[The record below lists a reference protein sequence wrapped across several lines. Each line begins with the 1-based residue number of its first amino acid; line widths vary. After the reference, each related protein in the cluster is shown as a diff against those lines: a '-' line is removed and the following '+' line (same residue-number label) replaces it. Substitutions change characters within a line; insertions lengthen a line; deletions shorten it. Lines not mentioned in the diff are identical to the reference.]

1 MHQQA
6 QAAFV
11 TFTITRI
18 VLQSFIIN
26 CVEDQDINALK
37 DPVTNYVLVTPLE
50 LMTHLWTTYGTI
62 DQGDLS
68 ANKERTK
75 APWLPPTPIETLFKQ
90 MSNGKKYAAKG
101 R

>member
-68 ANKERTK
+68 ANEERMK
-75 APWLPPTPIETLFKQ
+75 APWSPPTPIETLFKQ
-90 MSNGKKYAAKG
+90 MSDGKKYAAKG
-101 R
+101 G